1 MSQGSYKLENYAGKR
16 FNKHHFRSI
25 LAIPYFHLF
34 FRCFL
39 FFLTLFGIFGIKL
52 HVGATLL
59 RLLNLPEH
67 YKQLLPTQLSHSSRS
82 AFTVGLPTRLIGEHE
97 FFTYYYWFFIFYFN
111 FFLLLFLLF
120 FYCLS
125 QQCTKYLFSV
135 IICTFT
141 SAFTQLHTSAEAKRN
156 DPSRH
161 RRRHTPLQVAG
172 K

>member
-1 MSQGSYKLENYAGKR
+1 MISNSCRGSKVLVQSSVYRIKAYTTNSTSTTVRSKIRVQKSPKNIFIIRNKLYYYTKRMTKTKLKSLKSMSQGSYKLENYAGKR

-67 YKQLLPTQLSHSSRS
+67 YK
-82 AFTVGLPTRLIGEHE
+82 
-97 FFTYYYWFFIFYFN
+97 
-111 FFLLLFLLF
+111 
-120 FYCLS
+120 
-125 QQCTKYLFSV
+125 
-135 IICTFT
+135 
-141 SAFTQLHTSAEAKRN
+141 
-156 DPSRH
+156 
-161 RRRHTPLQVAG
+161 
-172 K
+172 